1 MFFTS
6 LSRISEEEIP
16 KRIRIESDEHCMGD
30 IYSLSKEDYLKKIE
44 KIRKKTIGK
53 LIIKQYTYWCR

>member
-1 MFFTS
+1 MN
-6 LSRISEEEIP
+6 IA
-16 KRIRIESDEHCMGD
+16 MGD

-53 LIIKQYTYWCR
+53 LIIKQYPTGAGNTILFRSLLNELHLKKNFVRM